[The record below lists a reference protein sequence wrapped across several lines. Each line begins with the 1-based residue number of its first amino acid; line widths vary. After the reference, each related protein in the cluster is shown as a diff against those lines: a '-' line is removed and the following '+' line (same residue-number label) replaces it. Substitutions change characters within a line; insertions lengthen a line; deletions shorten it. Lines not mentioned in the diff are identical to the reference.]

1 MATEAETPLDEPDE
15 DRTVLRARGL
25 GLRTRRGWVF
35 RDLDLAVRPGELIAL
50 TGPAG
55 GGRTSALLALGD
67 RFQTGAGSR
76 EASGRTAFALVPG
89 VNDPDPALTAA
100 EHVAERR
107 RLLGHPRR
115 GIHRPRLLRRP
126 RNPRAP
132 HNPSRVAGQSGESA
146 AKIRPIARQLG
157 GSTGGPG
164 PVGAVGWDGAVERWA
179 GDGRLVRELAPV
191 ERHRLMLALA
201 LLEEPDVLLV
211 DDIDVGLT
219 PAESAELLGELAA
232 TGCAVVAVARL
243 LPPLLPSL
251 RAVTNVEVKQ

>member
-1 MATEAETPLDEPDE
+1 MTATDEPDG
-15 DRTVLRARGL
+15 DDGAVLRARGL

-35 RDLDLAVRPGELIAL
+35 RELELAVRPGELIAL

-67 RFQTGAGSR
+67 RFRTGAGSR

-89 VNDPDPALTAA
+89 VNDPDPALTVA
-100 EHVAERR
+100 EHLTERR
-107 RLLGHPRR
+107 RLLGLRPA
-115 GIHRPRLLRRP
+115 HRPRRATRP
-126 RNPRAP
+126 LITRLARQP
-132 HNPSRVAGQSGESA
+132 GERGP
-146 AKIRPIARQLG
+146 KIRPIARQLE
-157 GSTGGPG
+157 SDTGG
-164 PVGAVGWDGAVERWA
+164 D

-219 PAESAELLGELAA
+219 PAESAELLADFAA
-232 TGCAVVAVARL
+232 TGRAVVAVART
-243 LPPLLPSL
+243 LPPLLPSVG
-251 RAVTNVEVKQ
+251 AVTHVEVKQ